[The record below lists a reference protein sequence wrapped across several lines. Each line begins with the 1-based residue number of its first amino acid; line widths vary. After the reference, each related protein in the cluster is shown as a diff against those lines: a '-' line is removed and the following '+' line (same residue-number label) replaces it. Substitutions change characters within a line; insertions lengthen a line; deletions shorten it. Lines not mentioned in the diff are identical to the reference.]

1 MTKDASFTPITQEI
15 PKALE
20 SSYACA
26 RNWGKR

>member
-20 SSYACA
+20 SSCA